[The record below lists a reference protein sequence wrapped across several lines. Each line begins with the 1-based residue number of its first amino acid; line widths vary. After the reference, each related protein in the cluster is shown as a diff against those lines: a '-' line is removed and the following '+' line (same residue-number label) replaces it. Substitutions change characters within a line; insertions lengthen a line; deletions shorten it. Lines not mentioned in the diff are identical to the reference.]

1 MARQVDRLTRIGMEG
16 FALIEN
22 SYGWPGRSGRH
33 PSTQVQQNHHHYH
46 HHHHHH
52 QYQDQQTLVYQGTQ
66 ITTVRMP
73 VIISNEVVQYYG
85 NMVKKPVIPSNEAAQ
100 YQYQGGVVKEPVIT
114 SDGAA
119 Q

>member
-33 PSTQVQQNHHHYH
+33 PSTQVQQNHHHY
-46 HHHHHH
+46 HHHHH

-100 YQYQGGVVKEPVIT
+100 YQYQYQGGVVKEPVIT